1 MRIKKA
7 LICVLLALSVSL
19 MFATTAF
26 ADTLDDFGGVDSYNY
41 YLWVDNSK
49 AYDVELKGLGAEFS
63 LPLER
68 ISTNVVYNDNDVP
81 FLYNVTISAYCYI
94 AEEDYAVK
102 GYTTTAEPILDG
114 VVSLVV
120 YADEEQQDALFEVI
134 VSLYNDVENRPG
146 NYAYDLDFVNYAG
159 YESIDYESTVNF
171 EMKRSDLVETPLPG
185 DEYWDGWSDGYD
197 EGYNAGWSDGY
208 TDGQNGLGATD
219 VPKTIF
225 GVVMDI
231 ISTPILGFISV
242 ADILLIVICLGLLFF
257 FLRIARGG

>member
-7 LICVLLALSVSL
+7 LICVLLALSVAL

-26 ADTLDDFGGVDSYNY
+26 ADSIGDFGGSEGYNY
-41 YLWVDNSK
+41 NIYVDNSK
-49 AYDVELKGLGAEFS
+49 VYDVDFRGLGAEFS

-68 ISTNVVYNDNDVP
+68 ISTNLVYDDSDNP
-81 FLYNVTISAYCYI
+81 FLYNVTLAAACYI
-94 AEEDYAVK
+94 SEEDYYVR
-102 GYTTTAEPILDG
+102 GYTITADPILDG
-114 VVSLVV
+114 VVNLVV
-120 YADEEQQDALFEVI
+120 YSDEEQQDAVFEVI
-134 VSLYNDVENRPG
+134 VSLYHDVENSPG
-146 NYAYDLDFVNYAG
+146 NYAYDLDVSNYAG
-159 YESIDYESTVNF
+159 YESIDYEITVDL
-171 EMKRSDLVETPLPG
+171 EIKRSDYVNGTLPG

-197 EGYNAGWSDGY
+197 EGYDAGWSDGY